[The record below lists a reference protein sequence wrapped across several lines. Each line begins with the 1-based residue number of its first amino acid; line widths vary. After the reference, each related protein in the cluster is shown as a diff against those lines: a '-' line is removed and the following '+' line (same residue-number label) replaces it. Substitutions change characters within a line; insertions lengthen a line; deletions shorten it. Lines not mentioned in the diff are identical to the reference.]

1 MLAPADT
8 LDAPHDGQRRGTA
21 PTTYIL
27 HPITHEVYRVP
38 QRALLHDAKNP
49 VYMEYDVFEQM
60 GATGQ
65 LSGERLLHH
74 DRAQACSFNASQVLA
89 VRLKQHGASKG
100 GPPLHAWA
108 SRMVTALPED
118 VFPDVAM
125 ALVGHEFL
133 WLWPPP
139 KAHNA
144 YHTRRDKRRLNPD
157 QVMLP
162 IDEIEPTC
170 RYTQSVPGAMLG
182 PDDIDGSE
190 RVPYHELTAV
200 QRFFCMCI
208 KPQQTLFP
216 RRPTADRWTQRVSAI
231 IDQSQEA
238 ARQGGKWTLHNSV
251 QRMRKRANE
260 EFDRLVTTTTSK
272 RRREY
277 ECERTV
283 LVHGRGS
290 KRAHA
295 GTTDDEADSS
305 DISDIDE
312 LLITKQ
318 PYMRRVHEEHRA
330 RLWAQLPS
338 DILVRILCTRLGD
351 GLTSPNVDDAR
362 RCIFALR
369 SVSRGTRALVDS
381 YVGVQIASLATATV
395 ACVVWP
401 PSHSGNDSLV
411 AVAARVRAL
420 GLGMTDVAQLVRHEI
435 QLDHVEGWTLP
446 KTPAVVP
453 DWRWYLELRREARGR
468 HGSKT
473 TVQRV
478 PGGGLPSADLGE
490 LMTRHRHDEPHIW
503 GSRFAG
509 ADFGFTTDY
518 DAMVSAAGECD
529 IRDQMHTLAGV
540 GS

>member
-8 LDAPHDGQRRGTA
+8 PNAARDGRRRGDA

-100 GPPLHAWA
+100 GRPLYAWA

-157 QVMLP
+157 LMMLP

-170 RYTQSVPGAMLG
+170 RHAQFVTGAMLG
-182 PDDIDGSE
+182 PDDIEGTE

-216 RRPTADRWTQRVSAI
+216 RRPTADRWTQRVTAI
-231 IDQSQEA
+231 IDQNQEA

-251 QRMRKRANE
+251 QRLRKRANE
-260 EFDRLVTTTTSK
+260 EADRIIATAK
-272 RRREY
+272 RKREY
-277 ECERTV
+277 ELAV
-283 LVHGRGS
+283 LVRGRS
-290 KRAHA
+290 FKPALV

-305 DISDIDE
+305 DMSDIDD

-318 PYMRRVHEEHRA
+318 SYMRRVHEEHRG
-330 RLWAQLPS
+330 RIWSQLPS

-351 GLTSPNVDDAR
+351 GLTSTNVDDAR
-362 RCIFALR
+362 RCILALR
-369 SVSRGTRALVDS
+369 SVSRGARALVDS
-381 YVGVQIASLATATV
+381 YVGVQIASLASATV
-395 ACVVWP
+395 ECVVDP
-401 PSHSGNDSLV
+401 LAHGRGDDSLV

-435 QLDHVEGWTLP
+435 KLDHVEGWTLP
-446 KTPAVVP
+446 KTPAIVP

-478 PGGGLPSADLGE
+478 PGAGAPSSDLGE
-490 LMTRHRHDEPHIW
+490 LITRHRADEPHIW
-503 GSRFAG
+503 ASRFPHAG
-509 ADFGFTTDY
+509 HGLTADY
-518 DAMVSAAGECD
+518 DAMVFAAGECD
-529 IRDQMHTLAGV
+529 IRDEMHALAGV